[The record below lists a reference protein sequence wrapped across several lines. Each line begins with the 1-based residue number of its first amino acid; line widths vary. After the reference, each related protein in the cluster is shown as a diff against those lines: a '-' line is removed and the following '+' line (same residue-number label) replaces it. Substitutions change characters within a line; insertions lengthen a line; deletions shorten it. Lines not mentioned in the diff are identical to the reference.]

1 LDVFFAS
8 IIPYLLEVRIPYLI
22 IIFNKNVGEK
32 FRRKIGQSTGG
43 IKSRLIIEKWDVAL
57 LEFDAMLF
65 ALCLPQAA
73 ARVLDL
79 LYFPIS
85 PTPRLPISLSALSI
99 DGPNFFMDDLF
110 QDIGW

>member
-1 LDVFFAS
+1 M
-8 IIPYLLEVRIPYLI
+8 IPYLLEVRIPYLI

-32 FRRKIGQSTGG
+32 FRRKTGQSSGG

-57 LEFDAMLF
+57 LEFDVMLF

-79 LYFPIS
+79 LYLPIS
-85 PTPRLPISLSALSI
+85 PTPLLPISLSALSI
-99 DGPNFFMDDLF
+99 DGPNFFMVDLF
-110 QDIGW
+110 QDIRMYPY